1 MNINEIVQ
9 KFSKNPKYLENGAGL
24 LSKMWNCSKDDIYK
38 AKEMYRASYALKE
51 MGNNQIKKLIGPI
64 AKVGIVSQQTNFET
78 GERSVSI
85 NSNNPLSP
93 KEIEEMVGVDGIT
106 TYVARVWDKL
116 NTNGNWTYS
125 VDIRYRVKDFST
137 KELETK
143 LAEIFPK
150 EIEPAILPIVQ
161 SNGMNALFI
170 YISDDHC
177 GNILKD
183 SLFGNEYNQSIYTE
197 RLLEIVDEVV
207 SLERTFES
215 VYVVNLGDELD
226 GWNGKT
232 TRYDHDLGSASNK
245 EQFDIFLN
253 ARKLFYNKL
262 FNSGVS
268 ETYTIYNV
276 NNSNHTG
283 LGLSYIA
290 NKALEM
296 YVSARYPEVT
306 IINQSK
312 FIDGICYGNH
322 FIGFTHGKDEKHMK
336 APLPLNLDPKSDLWL
351 YDWYT
356 KKLDNIG
363 EYWISTIKGDIHKY
377 NVNIGKS
384 GRYVNVPS
392 ISSGSNWI
400 EHNFGDSTPGAL
412 LEIVNATSKN
422 IQSIPIWF

>member
-51 MGNNQIKKLIGPI
+51 MGNKQIKQLSS
-64 AKVGIVSQQTNFET
+64 KVGIVSQQTNFET
-78 GERSVSI
+78 GERSVNI

-116 NTNGNWTYS
+116 NTNGQWTYS
-125 VDIRYRVKDFST
+125 VDIRYTVKDFST

-150 EIEPAILPIVQ
+150 DIEPVILPIVQ
-161 SNGMNALFI
+161 SNQMNALFI

-183 SLFGNEYNQSIYTE
+183 SLFDNEYNQSIYTE

-253 ARKLFYNKL
+253 ARKLFYDKL

-306 IINQSK
+306 ITNQSK
-312 FIDGICYGNH
+312 FIDGVCYGNH
-322 FIGFTHGKDEKHMK
+322 FIAFTHGKDEKFMK